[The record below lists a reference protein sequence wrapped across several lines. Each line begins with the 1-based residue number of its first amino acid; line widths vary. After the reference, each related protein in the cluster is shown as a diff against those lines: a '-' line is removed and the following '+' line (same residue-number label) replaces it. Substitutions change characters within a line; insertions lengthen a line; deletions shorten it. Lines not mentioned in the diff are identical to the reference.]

1 MDVYLSATEAAEFL
15 GIAKPSLYAYVSR
28 GRVRSQPGADSR
40 SRTYNRLD
48 LEQLRA
54 RKRIRNRPQAE
65 VAAALHWG
73 APLLESSLTLITQ
86 DCLYYRG
93 SNALELALGRSFW
106 EVACWFWSGSWE
118 MGTLPG
124 RSDIRTSERT
134 SNPFHLQQSWLVDR
148 SHTDPLGYQWAMPS
162 AAETGAVI
170 VRQFLAYLVGEANPS
185 VERVASELAA
195 CWCKQSSRAERVLNA
210 ALILALDHEI
220 NVSSFAAR
228 VIASAGSNL
237 YEVVNGAMC
246 AFSGSRHGRSSERAE
261 QFIRELEEAE
271 GAPAVIHARLR
282 SGEEITG
289 FGHPLYPGGDPRAR
303 LILGLLAEDFPKEFA
318 TIQRRID
325 ESEDVLRKA
334 ANLDLALAV
343 LSRILA
349 LPAHSAFHLFAL
361 GRTVGWIAH
370 AVEQHERGE
379 FIRPRGRYV
388 GVLPDPSQGA
398 EGGRA

>member
-1 MDVYLSATEAAEFL
+1 
-15 GIAKPSLYAYVSR
+15 
-28 GRVRSQPGADSR
+28 
-40 SRTYNRLD
+40 
-48 LEQLRA
+48 
-54 RKRIRNRPQAE
+54 
-65 VAAALHWG
+65 
-73 APLLESSLTLITQ
+73 
-86 DCLYYRG
+86 
-93 SNALELALGRSFW
+93 
-106 EVACWFWSGSWE
+106 
-118 MGTLPG
+118 
-124 RSDIRTSERT
+124 
-134 SNPFHLQQSWLVDR
+134 
-148 SHTDPLGYQWAMPS
+148 
-162 AAETGAVI
+162 
-170 VRQFLAYLVGEANPS
+170 
-185 VERVASELAA
+185 
-195 CWCKQSSRAERVLNA
+195 LNA

-246 AFSGSRHGRSSERAE
+246 AFSGPCHGRTSERAE

-282 SGEEITG
+282 SGEEIPG

-370 AVEQHERGE
+370 AVEQHESGE
-379 FIRPRGRYV
+379 FIRPRARYV